1 MDQRFEFFAPIWR
14 VMRDSNMTAEEVKEQ
29 VSYVALVTKQASQVS
44 DLRSHVYTAP
54 RVKSPVVYFR
64 GFSPGVCTYFDD
76 RKGPLVPNPHGACW
90 YNRCD
95 DLRIVDVPGD
105 HFSLL
110 RQDIE
115 DMNVLVTA
123 LKMCLGPFGWAE
135 TLKREDKPAYEV
147 SSEEIQDIDAYLRK
161 MGVKDPSLRQRLETA
176 MPYASADGVDSALAA
191 AASGNS
197 QAVAA
202 MNPAAKQQS
211 RQDDSDTST
220 PCLIVC
226 CDANGTLGGLEDI
239 LAALDL
245 PVYIVRVPANNEELW
260 ESADVPE
267 LATVAVK
274 SLQRALPSSSRELI
288 LSGVGF
294 GGVLAHEIALQLDAV
309 SDRVAAFALFE
320 GCHVVSNPSST
331 LNWLSTREQRNEIC
345 QAGAA
350 VYPAVVAAAGADAPS
365 IDAFVARLA
374 SINGFEAQL
383 DYVASFKP
391 KEEPSVSWDKRID
404 DALAR
409 YGYFKTITDS
419 YTPSDVF
426 PGQTLVFA
434 DPACASGNG
443 LAHGGPGGVWNTIR
457 FLVQPASI
465 HPLSS
470 PATRTS
476 GISTGTA
483 LSPSAARAV
492 AAVAASLCD
501 QLRASVR
508 RRAVDEARA
517 SGPSALSLMSPRT
530 ATDTTE
536 ETTNRSSYQHTPQTD
551 TTNNQFTAADSPA
564 STVCLILPL
573 NRLCPER
580 RYILRR
586 AGRVL
591 GGTPRQLT
599 SSSTPI
605 TRLPL
610 WMVHTER
617 GDLSGAQKELAAG
630 LPMPCY
636 GLGMGA
642 DADQCSSIYELA
654 AAYCSAVLEMQPT
667 GPYLLMGTSVIG
679 AVLAHAMAAN
689 FEAAGRPVAL
699 IILDGC
705 IGTPSVPLHDS
716 TWYALFYLLRE
727 IGSLRGAMGE
737 FVDFVR
743 GAGSPSQQLKQISS
757 FKPADLGI
765 PPEAWDAAVYATLDR
780 AAALKRL
787 LRVSTSG
794 ESGALA
800 PKEAFT
806 GPSAMVVPRD
816 RLGRAFVEASRP
828 YLAAG
833 EDGVLVVPLEAR
845 HTEALLSSGARAA
858 AMEAVTSAVAALL
871 ERLG

>member
-14 VMRDSNMTAEEVKEQ
+14 VMRDNNMTAAEVKEQ

-44 DLRSHVYTAP
+44 DLRGHNYTAP

-64 GFSPGVCTYFDD
+64 GFTPGVCTYFDD

-90 YNRCD
+90 YTRCD
-95 DLRIVDVPGD
+95 DLRVVDVPGD

-123 LKMCLGPFGWAE
+123 LKMVLAPFGWAE

-191 AASGNS
+191 AASGPT
-197 QAVAA
+197 QAVVPINA
-202 MNPAAKQQS
+202 PAKQQATH
-211 RQDDSDTST
+211 QNIHDGSDNA
-220 PCLIVC
+220 PCLVVC

-239 LAALDL
+239 LGSLDL
-245 PVYIVRVPANNEELW
+245 PVFVVRVPANNEELW

-274 SLQRALPSSSRELI
+274 SLQRALPPSERELI

-294 GGVLAHEIALQLDAV
+294 GGILAHEIALQVDAV

-320 GCHVVSNPSST
+320 GCHVVTNPAST

-350 VYPAVVAAAGADAPS
+350 VYPAVVAAEGADAPS

-391 KEEPSVSWDKRID
+391 KEEPSVSWDNRID

-419 YTPSDVF
+419 YAPSDVF

-434 DPACASGNG
+434 DPLCASGNG
-443 LAHGGPGGVWNTIR
+443 LAQGGPGGVWNTIK

-465 HPLSS
+465 HALSS
-470 PATRTS
+470 PT
-476 GISTGTA
+476 GTGTA
-483 LSPSAARAV
+483 LSPSAQRAV
-492 AAVAASLCD
+492 ASVAASLS
-501 QLRASVR
+501 QHLRASVR
-508 RRAVDEARA
+508 RRAQDEARA
-517 SGPSALSLMSPRT
+517 IGPSALSLMSPRT
-530 ATDTTE
+530 ATDGE
-536 ETTNRSSYQHTPQTD
+536 SSLATRPSQQHTPQTNV
-551 TTNNQFTAADSPA
+551 TNSNNNQFTADSPA

-591 GGTPRQLT
+591 GGTPRQLS

-610 WMVHTER
+610 WMIHTER
-617 GDLSGAQKELAAG
+617 GDLSGAQKELATG

-679 AVLAHAMAAN
+679 AVIAHAMAVN
-689 FEAAGRPVAL
+689 LEASGRPVAL

-727 IGSLRGAMGE
+727 IGSLKGAMGE

-757 FKPADLGI
+757 FKPVELGV

-780 AAALKRL
+780 SAALKRL
-787 LRVSTSG
+787 LRVGTSG
-794 ESGALA
+794 DGALA

-828 YLAAG
+828 HLAAG
-833 EDGVLVVPLEAR
+833 EDGVVVIPLEAR
-845 HTEALLSSGARAA
+845 HTEALLSPGARAA
-858 AMEAVTSAVAALL
+858 ATAGVASAVATLL

>member
-1 MDQRFEFFAPIWR
+1 MDERFEFFAPIWR
-14 VMRDSNMTAEEVKEQ
+14 VMRDSNMSAEEVKEQ

-44 DLRSHVYTAP
+44 DLRTHTYSAP

-64 GFSPGVCTYFDD
+64 GFTPGVCTYFDD

-90 YNRCD
+90 YTRCD
-95 DLRIVDVPGD
+95 DLRVIDVPGD

-115 DMNVLVTA
+115 DMNILVTA
-123 LKMCLGPFGWAE
+123 LKMVLGPFGWAE

-161 MGVKDPSLRQRLETA
+161 MGVKDPTLRQRLETA
-176 MPYASADGVDSALAA
+176 MPYASADSVDSALAA
-191 AASGNS
+191 AASGS
-197 QAVAA
+197 TQAVAP
-202 MNPAAKQQS
+202 MNASAKQQHI
-211 RQDDSDTST
+211 DGDS

-239 LAALDL
+239 LGALDL
-245 PVYIVRVPANNEELW
+245 PVYVVRVPANNEELW

-274 SLQRALPSSSRELI
+274 SLQRALPASASRELI

-320 GCHVVSNPSST
+320 GCHVVSNPDST

-350 VYPAVVAAAGADAPS
+350 VYPAVVAAAGADAAS

-374 SINGFEAQL
+374 SIDGFEAQL

-391 KEEPSVSWDKRID
+391 REEPSVAWDKRID
-404 DALAR
+404 DVLAR
-409 YGYFKTITDS
+409 YGYYKTITDA
-419 YTPSDVF
+419 YAPSDVF
-426 PGQTLVFA
+426 PGQTLIFA

-443 LAHGGPGGVWNTIR
+443 LAQGGPGGVWNTIR
-457 FLVQPASI
+457 FLVRPASI
-465 HPLSS
+465 HALSS
-470 PATRTS
+470 PARAAAA
-476 GISTGTA
+476 GTGTA
-483 LSPSAARAV
+483 LSPSTARAV
-492 AAVAASLCD
+492 ASVAASLSD
-501 QLRASVR
+501 HLRASVR
-508 RRAVDEARA
+508 RRAQDEARA

-530 ATDTTE
+530 APDV
-536 ETTNRSSYQHTPQTD
+536 ETAITARSQQHTPQ
-551 TTNNQFTAADSPA
+551 AADSPA

-591 GGTPRQLT
+591 GGTPRYLT
-599 SSSTPI
+599 GSSTPI

-610 WMVHTER
+610 WMIHTER

-654 AAYCSAVLEMQPT
+654 GAYCSAVLEMQPT
-667 GPYLLMGTSVIG
+667 GPYILMGTSVIG
-679 AVLAHAMAAN
+679 SVIAHAMATN
-689 FEAAGRPVAL
+689 LESAGRPVAL
-699 IILDGC
+699 ILLDGC
-705 IGTPSVPLHDS
+705 VGNPSVPLHDS

-757 FKPADLGI
+757 FKPAELGI

-787 LRVSTSG
+787 LRVSSTGG
-794 ESGALA
+794 EGGLA

-806 GPSAMVVPRD
+806 GPTAMVVPRD

-828 YLAAG
+828 HLAAG
-833 EDGVLVVPLEAR
+833 EDGVVVVPIEAR
-845 HTEALLSSGARAA
+845 HTEALLSPAARAA
-858 AMEAVTSAVAALL
+858 AVTAVASVVAKLL

>member
-14 VMRDSNMTAEEVKEQ
+14 VMRDSNMTADEVKEQ

-44 DLRSHVYTAP
+44 DLRGHEYTAP
-54 RVKSPVVYFR
+54 RLKSPVVYFR
-64 GFSPGVCTYFDD
+64 GFTPGVCTYFDD

-90 YNRCD
+90 YTRCE
-95 DLRIVDVPGD
+95 DLRVIDVPGD

-110 RQDIE
+110 RQGIE

-123 LKMCLGPFGWAE
+123 LKMVLGPFGWAE

-191 AASGNS
+191 AANGAT
-197 QAVAA
+197 QAVAPL
-202 MNPAAKQQS
+202 NPAAKQQH
-211 RQDDSDTST
+211 DDTT
-220 PCLIVC
+220 PSLIVC

-239 LAALDL
+239 IASLDL
-245 PVYIVRVPANNEELW
+245 PVFIVRVPANEELW
-260 ESADVPE
+260 ESADIPE

-274 SLQRALPSSSRELI
+274 LLQRALPSTARELI

-294 GGVLAHEIALQLDAV
+294 GGVLAHEIAIQLDAV

-320 GCHVVSNPSST
+320 GCHVVPNPTAT
-331 LNWLSTREQRNEIC
+331 LNWLSTREQRNEMC

-350 VYPAVVAAAGADAPS
+350 VYPQVVAAAGTDAPS

-374 SINGFEAQL
+374 SINGFEGQL

-391 KEEPSVSWDKRID
+391 KQEPSVAWDKRID
-404 DALAR
+404 DAIAR

-419 YTPSDVF
+419 YAPSDVF

-443 LAHGGPGGVWNTIR
+443 LAQGGPGGVWNTIR
-457 FLVQPASI
+457 FLVQPTSI
-465 HPLSS
+465 HSLSS
-470 PATRTS
+470 PSAVRTS
-476 GISTGTA
+476 GIGPGTV
-483 LSPSAARAV
+483 LSPSSQRAV
-492 AAVAASLCD
+492 ASIAAALGQ

-508 RRAVDEARA
+508 RRAQDEARA
-517 SGPSALSLMSPRT
+517 IGPSALSLMSPRT
-530 ATDTTE
+530 ATDG
-536 ETTNRSSYQHTPQTD
+536 ETSVATARSSQ
-551 TTNNQFTAADSPA
+551 QFTALDSPA
-564 STVCLILPL
+564 SAVCLILPL

-591 GGTPRQLT
+591 GGTPPQLT
-599 SSSTPI
+599 GSSSPI

-617 GDLSGAQKELAAG
+617 GDLSGAQKDLAAG

-667 GPYLLMGTSVIG
+667 GPYFLMGTSVIG
-679 AVLAHAMAAN
+679 AVIAHAMAVN

-699 IILDGC
+699 TILDGC

-716 TWYALFYLLRE
+716 AWYALFYLLRE

-757 FKPADLGI
+757 FKPAELGV

-780 AAALKRL
+780 TAALKRL
-787 LRVSTSG
+787 LRAG
-794 ESGALA
+794 GGDGALA

-806 GPSAMVVPRD
+806 GPAAMVVPRD

-833 EDGVLVVPLEAR
+833 EDDFMVVSLEAR
-845 HTEALLSSGARAA
+845 HTEALLSPGARAA
-858 AMEAVTSAVAALL
+858 AVAGVTSAVASLL

>member
-44 DLRSHVYTAP
+44 DLRGHVYTAP

-64 GFSPGVCTYFDD
+64 GFTPGVCTYFDD

-90 YNRCD
+90 YTRCE
-95 DLRIVDVPGD
+95 DLRVIDVPGD

-123 LKMCLGPFGWAE
+123 LKMVLGPFGWAE
-135 TLKREDKPAYEV
+135 TMKREDKPAYEV

-191 AASGNS
+191 AASGAT
-197 QAVAA
+197 QAVAP
-202 MNPAAKQQS
+202 MNPAAKQQ
-211 RQDDSDTST
+211 QHQHDDTV

-239 LAALDL
+239 LGALDL
-245 PVYIVRVPANNEELW
+245 PVFIIRVPANNDELW
-260 ESADVPE
+260 ESADIPE

-274 SLQRALPSSSRELI
+274 SLQRALPSTSRELI

-320 GCHVVSNPSST
+320 GCHVVSNPDST

-391 KEEPSVSWDKRID
+391 KDEPTASWDKRID
-404 DALAR
+404 DTLAR

-419 YTPSDVF
+419 YGPSDVF

-434 DPACASGNG
+434 DPVCASGNG
-443 LAHGGPGGVWNTIR
+443 LAQGGPGGVWSSIR

-465 HPLSS
+465 HTLSNPLN
-470 PATRTS
+470 AGT
-476 GISTGTA
+476 TA
-483 LSPSAARAV
+483 LSPSTQRAV
-492 AAVAASLCD
+492 ASTAAALSQ

-508 RRAVDEARA
+508 RRAQDEARA
-517 SGPSALSLMSPRT
+517 VGPSALSLMSPRT
-530 ATDTTE
+530 ATDA
-536 ETTNRSSYQHTPQTD
+536 ETSTVATRSSQQTNA
-551 TTNNQFTAADSPA
+551 TNNQFTTADSPA

-617 GDLSGAQKELAAG
+617 GDLSGAQKELATG

-654 AAYCSAVLEMQPT
+654 TAYCSAVLEMQPT

-679 AVLAHAMAAN
+679 AVIAHAMAVN

-757 FKPADLGI
+757 FKPVELGV

-787 LRVSTSG
+787 LRVSTAEG
-794 ESGALA
+794 GLA
-800 PKEAFT
+800 PREAFT

-828 YLAAG
+828 HLAPG
-833 EDGVLVVPLEAR
+833 EDGVVVVPLESR
-845 HTEALLSSGARAA
+845 HTEALLSPGARAA
-858 AMEAVTSAVAALL
+858 ASAGVASAVAALL
-871 ERLG
+871 ERLGS

>member
-1 MDQRFEFFAPIWR
+1 MDERFGFFAPIWR
-14 VMRDSNMTAEEVKEQ
+14 VMRDSNMTADEVKEQ

-44 DLRSHVYTAP
+44 DLRGHTYTAP
-54 RVKSPVVYFR
+54 RVKAPVMYLR
-64 GFSPGVCTYFDD
+64 GFTPGVCTYFDD

-90 YNRCD
+90 YTRCD
-95 DLRIVDVPGD
+95 DLRVIDVPGD

-110 RQDIE
+110 RQDVE

-123 LKMCLGPFGWAE
+123 LKMALGPFGWAE

-191 AASGNS
+191 AASGPT
-197 QAVAA
+197 QAVAP
-202 MNPAAKQQS
+202 MNASAKQQADH
-211 RQDDSDTST
+211 QDGSESV
-220 PCLIVC
+220 PSLIVC

-239 LAALDL
+239 LGCLDI
-245 PVYIVRVPANNEELW
+245 PVFVVRVPANNEELW

-274 SLQRALPSSSRELI
+274 SLQRALPPSARELI
-288 LSGVGF
+288 LSGIGF

-320 GCHVVSNPSST
+320 GFHVVTNPAST

-350 VYPAVVAAAGADAPS
+350 VYPAVVAAKGADAPS

-383 DYVASFKP
+383 DYVALFKP
-391 KEEPSVSWDKRID
+391 KEEPSVAWDKRID
-404 DALAR
+404 DSLAL

-419 YTPSDVF
+419 YAPSDVF

-434 DPACASGNG
+434 DPVCASGNG
-443 LAHGGPGGVWNTIR
+443 LAQGGPGGVWNTIR
-457 FLVQPASI
+457 FLVQPASFYT
-465 HPLSS
+465 LSS
-470 PATRTS
+470 P
-476 GISTGTA
+476 TGA
-483 LSPSAARAV
+483 APAFSPSAQRAV
-492 AAVAASLCD
+492 ASVATSLS
-501 QLRASVR
+501 QHLRDSVR
-508 RRAVDEARA
+508 RHAQDEARA
-517 SGPSALSLMSPRT
+517 VGPSALSLMSPLT
-530 ATDTTE
+530 AGDVESSLAT
-536 ETTNRSSYQHTPQTD
+536 RSQQQTPQISNLTSNNPS
-551 TTNNQFTAADSPA
+551 TTDSPA

-591 GGTPRQLT
+591 GGTPRQLN

-642 DADQCSSIYELA
+642 DADQCTSIYELA

-679 AVLAHAMAAN
+679 AVIAHAMAVN
-689 FEAAGRPVAL
+689 LEAAGRPVAL

-743 GAGSPSQQLKQISS
+743 SAGSPSQQLKQISS
-757 FKPADLGI
+757 FKPVELGV

-780 AAALKRL
+780 SAALKRL

-794 ESGALA
+794 IGDGALA

-828 YLAAG
+828 HLAAG
-833 EDGVLVVPLEAR
+833 ENGVVVIPLEAR
-845 HTEALLSSGARAA
+845 HTEALLSPGARVAA
-858 AMEAVTSAVAALL
+858 VAGVASAVATLL
-871 ERLG
+871 ESLG